1 MEENETWKEEYR
13 KRAEERVI
21 AGEAAQERIDA
32 LIARAGGP
40 MMICKN
46 TKEADTE
53 KKEQIM
59 LYVRTISRRDFGGS
73 VAMYFKH
80 LMDTI
85 DRLEAALHNA
95 LNERDRLKKDMND
108 FIKQSGFYGLCA
120 YCARL

>member
-1 MEENETWKEEYR
+1 
-13 KRAEERVI
+13 
-21 AGEAAQERIDA
+21 
-32 LIARAGGP
+32 
-40 MMICKN
+40 MICKN